1 MSDDLDRRLRESL
14 GDLPLPEAP
23 RALHDA
29 ADGLEAEPVGSSR
42 TRGRGILQPIP
53 VLGVAAVLVGVLVWG
68 GGRLGAAPTSS
79 PTDSS
84 RPAQSSGGTPTPG
97 ETSGPTTEPSA
108 AQASSGL
115 LTTTDDGLS
124 MVVTLSASDVAPGG
138 TVTINV
144 TVRNDRS
151 VPVPIG
157 PGYCGS
163 LATMYAVLPVP
174 LDPVGRDWDEIEGTF
189 KQYALT
195 EGFREGVVP
204 MSQPGWVYANA
215 TRCNDAS
222 SDTMLEPGG
231 SLTDSMT
238 WSALLVKGVPAL
250 AGDVPF
256 TVSLAHDPSGAP
268 PSYPPGYEGP
278 LASWFRTY
286 RQLTVTGII
295 AIVGDAPSVLSAGQA
310 VDAMLSDERFTNW
323 LSKQPASTWSI
334 ANVFL
339 QNPGKAQGI
348 MPGGP
353 SWDVELFREVGVP
366 RNWAIGYVDA
376 FSGEVLNLTF
386 CNNPC
391 DR

>member
-29 ADGLEAEPVGSSR
+29 ADGLEAEPLGSSR
-42 TRGRGILQPIP
+42 TRGREILQAIP
-53 VLGVAAVLVGVLVWG
+53 VLAVAVVLVGVLVWG

-79 PTDSS
+79 PADSS
-84 RPAQSSGGTPTPG
+84 RPSQSSGVTPTPA
-97 ETSGPTTEPSA
+97 ETSVPTTEPSA
-108 AQASSGL
+108 AQATSGL
-115 LTTTDDGLS
+115 LTATDDGLS

-138 TVTINV
+138 NVAINV

-151 VPVPIG
+151 VAVPLG
-157 PGYCGS
+157 SGYCGS

-174 LDPVGRDWDEIEGTF
+174 LDPVGRDWDGIEGTF

-195 EGFREGVVP
+195 EGLREGGSP

-215 TRCNDAS
+215 TPCNDAS
-222 SDTMLEPGG
+222 SDTMLQPGG

-256 TVSLAHDPSGAP
+256 TVAVAHDPSGAP

-278 LASWFRTY
+278 LASWFKTY
-286 RQLTVTGII
+286 QQLTVTGTIR
-295 AIVGDAPSVLSAGQA
+295 IVGDAPPVLSAGQA
-310 VDAMLSDERFTNW
+310 IDAMLSDQRFTSW
-323 LSKQPASTWSI
+323 LAKQPATTWSV

-339 QNPGKAQGI
+339 QNPVKAQGI
-348 MPGGP
+348 LPAGP

-366 RNWAIGYVDA
+366 RNWAIGFVDA
-376 FSGEVLNLTF
+376 YSGKVLNLTF
-386 CNNPC
+386 CNAPC